1 MPSIQDMNISTM
13 ELPQVGLAATIQQ
26 NNNTQVINLE
36 NKVQDK
42 VSLLASK
49 RDRLLGLN
57 DADTPVLETTGT
69 LRETPTTGARYDA
82 VELQHGSNPYDM
94 YGTDN
99 KAAGEYG
106 KSTRAMGAQRAE
118 VARIL
123 GKPEGSLTPQDM
135 VDVGNQQQVQKLA
148 DLVRSP
154 GEARW
159 EAPLIRGAEQTN
171 LTGKYVDEYGNKV
184 QIPLDVEVGVQQA
197 GRKDLSG
204 QRDLGSLVN
213 VQTGMNVTD
222 AAALDPRQNAFAGS
236 MQSASQPQQAT
247 YTKEQ
252 LDKAFGADRPDYNVA
267 RGVGSATLNVGAKV
281 GSLVGEG
288 VESAGEFFGSKGVTG
303 AGAEAQKAFTDMQRT
318 GFADKITGYDSTDVQ
333 ELHKEI
339 SDTINRDGYLMA
351 FGKAVTDPR
360 SLEVLITSA
369 PEMIALAASVGGMAV
384 ANANNNI
391 NIGQSELGREF
402 TPEEKAMSAVTSI
415 ASTYLD
421 RWGDKLA
428 LSGMNP
434 TKQALKEAVEKA
446 PDGVKDVLASKFGG
460 GILKI
465 GEAPLK
471 LAGAAA
477 IEGSTEYA
485 QTLGEAA
492 AQRPEVFE
500 NGFTEKEMQ
509 DAGVAGVLGAAM
521 GTQMAVPSVASGV
534 VFGDKEMVV
543 PQESPVDVKV
553 NTEDKPEV
561 GSKAK
566 AVDEFWAKMKQAK
579 ADTNDEVSMRN
590 REEVRNVATNFVKG
604 NDTLGILAS
613 DADTKEKL
621 DKVKELLTFVA
632 EDSQLDEETKKVLTG
647 RLSEQLGVDQG
658 RVAGVVE
665 EAEKVGTA
673 IKDLKTVDDVDN
685 EVTTGPRGFLTY
697 YNSAVEAMRD
707 GDQKAVEENT
717 RKLEKFIGVQEL
729 KQARF
734 EAAQKE
740 VLREYADR
748 VEMLKK
754 STGMSDIEARKEV
767 YSQWAKE
774 RNKGTGTVDVPYSD
788 ERVNPFKLFKSQVIE
803 NEVAKGRGQEY
814 DFGGYK
820 VVAGINK
827 SIEAMNMLYK
837 QLVGD
842 TAVSEGLPKVTKDWI
857 DKKLE
862 TSTPE
867 KVVEAV
873 NRDAKLTAKQKEAVV
888 AYVKEKQ
895 PVSVNEVDFS
905 KELTKE
911 QVDAGAKEVA
921 GKIKAGAKEF
931 TESELQFR
939 ENYRDEVE
947 KELVVEETPEV
958 AFEEPLDVN
967 MDVEPDIDF
976 EETETDY
983 VSPEEVNQVFEEAT
997 MPGERTVGETK
1008 EGIKANKEVEL
1019 VLRRAKEVAE
1029 TKKELAKAK
1038 IEGRTEEVKKSAA
1051 KLDTVKKWSEMMAV
1065 QSPVS
1070 KQLAN
1075 VRKLYFG
1082 DAKAVRVSNT
1092 LKVKDVTPLNVTEVV
1107 AEKEMLDV
1115 IEAAIAPVEM
1125 TKSGR
1130 VNQNESEGD
1139 PARALLFNDN
1149 GSMNGTVVTAL
1160 WKTMNDYLATSA
1172 SGLTAPMTSEKLE
1185 EMFPFV
1191 QKLDESNP
1199 EDLDLMLDLLEQM
1212 KNGGELLKLEVEGIG
1227 NDVMKLLGLSAAD
1240 NKVPERDIQGF
1251 KTSFGMMAVN
1261 MAVARGDL
1269 KVTKIEA
1276 RGSGTIPVLQVGE
1289 KLFDRMDEVLDE
1301 RDKYSTYDSPD
1312 APRKSY
1318 SFEPIYRD
1326 EVEVHNQPFTDVT
1339 PLQKEM
1345 KQTLDDLKFV
1355 PNSGMNVLLELYEDK
1370 EELKDVLGRK
1380 NQAELDK
1387 MSYDGKKAA
1396 ESVNR
1401 EIEVKVDAFYQMQ
1414 EDAKLGD
1421 GYRPMWFEWFVT
1433 KGGRTNSFATVVDPQ
1448 SDKQLAR
1455 WLVTTE
1461 GSRVD
1466 VEASDLKENTQVGLG
1481 FKYGLVQA
1489 FDGAL
1494 PEKVEVDKNSKE
1506 KVIAM
1511 ADRLLAMSDEEL
1523 KAMVKDSEH
1532 VGHAMLAL
1540 ANVRKAREGDFES
1553 DLVMEMDGLTNG
1565 LAFRLVQFAM
1575 DDTMELL
1582 PKVGVVRESDPMWE
1596 TGTIAEVKDGK
1607 YGEFLDLYETVG
1619 ANLAGAKIELSKE
1632 NVKIQ
1637 EALKEVLPDLKDR
1650 KTARKIAKSPVMVTG
1665 YSAGETSTKLAIVN
1679 EQISSLVEQIVE
1691 GKIGK
1696 EALGVILDGTGIK
1709 ASEIV
1714 ALLKSKSIRD
1724 PKLAK
1729 VRAKLTGF
1737 YMQAYAEPMYE
1748 ALVNT
1753 IGSLKDVGTTVTTA
1767 YAYMYEVLMNAYKD
1781 KLKDK
1786 VSKLEKKRT
1795 LSSEEKIELM
1805 REILEEVGPIV
1816 RNSETV
1822 GKLDRVL
1829 ALSKELVDIADDAEK
1844 AGIAGTYATSV
1855 NAKGK
1860 NGIDTVK
1867 MVMRGFG
1874 EPGAAGGVL
1883 QTHTEDNHAMAR
1895 TMMESKNK
1903 FNQVFDAMVLGV
1915 GQWDDV
1921 NGYNK
1926 SFYELNKEFS
1936 MMDAVIEAVERNAG
1950 SKYAEGVTVKV
1961 GKEQVTGNDLLE
1973 VLDGYK
1979 QEIDRNRATI
1989 FGENVKIGQMVGV
2002 NGTMYEVDV
2011 KKESA
2016 RIEDMKK
2023 EVRSALQEF
2032 ANAAEGLL
2040 KDKLVGIVKKMGC
2053 N

>member
-1 MPSIQDMNISTM
+1 MPSIQDMNTSTM
-13 ELPQVGLAATIQQ
+13 ELPQVGLAATTQQ
-26 NNNTQVINLE
+26 NNNIQVTNLE

-57 DADTPVLETTGT
+57 DADTPVLETVGT

-82 VELQHGSNPYDM
+82 VELQHGSSPYDM

-99 KAAGEYG
+99 KVAGEYS

-135 VDVGNQQQVQKLA
+135 IDVGNQQQVQKLA

-171 LTGKYVDEYGNKV
+171 LTGKYVDQYGNKV

-213 VQTGMNVTD
+213 VQTGVNVTD
-222 AAALDPRQNAFAGS
+222 AAALDPKQNAFAGNV
-236 MQSASQPQQAT
+236 QGVSQPQQGM

-252 LDKAFGADRPDYNVA
+252 LDKAFGSDKPEYNML
-267 RGVGSATLNVGAKV
+267 RGVGSATLNVGAKA

-288 VESAGEFFGSKGVTG
+288 VESVGEFFGSKGVAGTG
-303 AGAEAQKAFTDMQRT
+303 TAIQKAYTDMQRT

-339 SDTINRDGYLMA
+339 GDTIKNEGYLAA
-351 FGKAVTDPR
+351 FGKAVTDSR
-360 SLEVLITSA
+360 SLEVLATSV
-369 PEMIALAASVGGMAV
+369 PEMLALAASVGGMAI

-391 NIGQSELGREF
+391 NIGQAELGREF

-434 TKQALKEAVEKA
+434 TKQALKEAVDKA
-446 PDGVKDVLASKFGG
+446 PDAVKDVLASKFGA
-460 GILKI
+460 GILKV
-465 GEAPLK
+465 GEVPLK
-471 LAGAAA
+471 LAGAATA
-477 IEGSTEYA
+477 EGGTEYL

-500 NGFTEKEMQ
+500 SGFTGKEME

-521 GTQMAVPSVASGV
+521 GTQMAVPSVATGA
-534 VFGDKEMVV
+534 VFGSKESVV
-543 PQESPVDVKV
+543 PQEVPVDVRASTEARPEAKV
-553 NTEDKPEV
+553 
-561 GSKAK
+561 
-566 AVDEFWAKMKQAK
+566 VDEFWAKMKQAK

-590 REEVRNVATNFVKG
+590 REEVRNIATNFVKG

-632 EDSQLDEETKKVLTG
+632 EDSGLDEETKKVLTG
-647 RLSEQLGVDQG
+647 KLSEQLGVEQD
-658 RVAGVVE
+658 RVAGMVE
-665 EAEKVGTA
+665 EAQQVGTA
-673 IKDLKTVDDVDN
+673 IKALKTVDDVDN

-697 YNSAVEAMRD
+697 YGNAVEAMRN

-734 EAAQKE
+734 ETAQKE

-754 STGMSDIEARKEV
+754 TTGMSDVEARKEV
-767 YSQWAKE
+767 YNQWAKE

-788 ERVNPFKLFKSQVIE
+788 ERVKPFKLFKSQVIE

-827 SIEAMNMLYK
+827 SIEAMNMLHR
-837 QLVGD
+837 QLTGD
-842 TAVSEGLPKVTKDWI
+842 AAVSEGLPKVTKDWI

-862 TSTPE
+862 SGTPTE
-867 KVVEAV
+867 VVEAAK
-873 NRDAKLTAKQKEAVV
+873 RDPKLTVKQKEAVV
-888 AYVKEKQ
+888 EYVKEKE

-905 KELTKE
+905 KELIKE
-911 QVDAGAKEVA
+911 QVAAGAKKVA
-921 GKIKAGAKEF
+921 DKIKTGAKEF

-939 ENYRDEVE
+939 ENYKDEVE
-947 KELVVEETPEV
+947 KELVVEETPEI

-967 MDVEPDIDF
+967 MDENPDVDF
-976 EETETDY
+976 EEPEVDY
-983 VSPEEVNQVFEEAT
+983 VSPEEVNQVFEEAV
-997 MPGERTVGETK
+997 MPGERVARTTK
-1008 EGIKANKEVEL
+1008 EGVKASKEVEL

-1038 IEGRTEEVKKSAA
+1038 IEGKLEEVKKLTA
-1051 KLDTVKKWSEMMAV
+1051 KLDVVKKWSEVMAV

-1070 KQLAN
+1070 KQLTN

-1082 DAKAVRVSNT
+1082 DAQAVRVNNT
-1092 LKVKDVTPLNVTEVV
+1092 LKVKDVTPLNVAEVV

-1115 IEAAIAPVEM
+1115 LADAIAPVEM
-1125 TKSGR
+1125 TKGGR

-1139 PARALLFNDN
+1139 PARALLFNDD
-1149 GSMNGTVVTAL
+1149 GSMNDTVVVAL

-1191 QKLDESNP
+1191 KNLDESNP

-1212 KNGGELLKLEVEGIG
+1212 RNGGELLKLEVEGIG
-1227 NDVMKLLGLSAAD
+1227 NDVMKLLGLTAAD
-1240 NKVPERDIQGF
+1240 SKVPERDVQGF
-1251 KTSFGMMAVN
+1251 KTSFGMMVVN

-1276 RGSGTIPVLQVGE
+1276 KGSGTIPVLQVGE
-1289 KLFDRMDEVLDE
+1289 KLFNRMDEILDE

-1355 PNSGMNVLLELYEDK
+1355 PNSGMEVLLELYEDK
-1370 EELKDVLGRK
+1370 EALKDVLGRK
-1380 NQAELDK
+1380 SQAELDK

-1401 EIEVKVDAFYQMQ
+1401 EIEVKVDAFYQME
-1414 EDAKLGD
+1414 EDAKVGD

-1466 VEASDLKENTQVGLG
+1466 VKASDLKDNTQVGLG

-1506 KVIAM
+1506 KVVAM

-1540 ANVRKAREGDFES
+1540 ANVRKAREGDFKS

-1575 DDTMELL
+1575 DDTMKLL

-1632 NVKIQ
+1632 NVKVQ

-1679 EQISSLVEQIVE
+1679 EQISNLVEQIVE
-1691 GKIGK
+1691 GKISK
-1696 EALGVILDGTGIK
+1696 EALDVVLDGTGVK
-1709 ASEIV
+1709 SGEIV

-1748 ALVNT
+1748 ALTNT

-1781 KLKDK
+1781 KLKEK

-1795 LSSEEKIELM
+1795 LSAEEKTELM
-1805 REILEEVGPIV
+1805 RGVLEEVGPIV
-1816 RNSETV
+1816 RNSETI
-1822 GKLDRVL
+1822 GGLDRVL
-1829 ALSKELVDIADDAEK
+1829 ALSKQLVDIADDAEK

-1860 NGIDTVK
+1860 NGVDTVK

-1895 TMMESKNK
+1895 TMMESKTK

-1936 MMDAVIEAVERNAG
+1936 MMDAVIEAVEKNAG

-1961 GKEQVTGNDLLE
+1961 GKEQVTGSDLLK

-1979 QEIDRNRATI
+1979 QEIDRNRAAI

-2011 KKESA
+2011 KQESA
-2016 RIEDMKK
+2016 RIEDMKN
-2023 EVRSALQEF
+2023 EVKTALQKF

-2040 KDKLVGIVKKMGC
+2040 KGKLVEIVNKMEC